1 MQQIAQ
7 TATFKEVVANLEKK
21 IERDPYN
28 KKYISSLGEIYFDH
42 DQYLKAAD
50 IFAKFLTIDRY
61 FLPTIVLRYEKTLQA
76 KPKNM
81 ELRKALINLHIAENA
96 IPDALLEISDYLD
109 LLPMDSEI
117 ISLLLKLVRK
127 HKELNLDIVVEVLEK
142 ARRNNLRNSSLVE
155 VLAGIYLDKQD
166 NYNAIRLYEEAIA
179 FDENNI
185 AAWLILAD
193 LYVKHGNYQKAIIAY
208 QRVLNSS
215 GRPEQLVDK
224 LEQLVKSIEDNIG
237 FNYLLAD
244 AYLKK
249 RDPDKAMDCYRL
261 ALKKKKEDAEIIVK
275 KIKDVFRAYPDYPE
289 AYFVLSKALLAAGR
303 YSEAVTVLN
312 KMVHLSHKYIDR
324 VILELKALLKICP
337 EQALAIQSL
346 GEIYLL
352 LSDYDNALKYFNQ
365 LVELMPEDSE
375 KIVQKAR
382 DILKKD
388 PRVVGAREIIA
399 RAFLSRGN
407 YRRAAA
413 EAESIIA
420 LDQKNIGAYQI
431 LGRAQL
437 ELGEIDLAATTLKM
451 ALSLDPYNKDTH
463 YYYQK
468 AAESRLDAIN
478 AALFKKIAHDP
489 CKYSLHY
496 ELANNYF
503 HKGLIKEAVGEFQLA
518 VKDAEKAYDVHKM
531 LGICFKEQGRYDLAV
546 EQFNKSLLLLTESDV
561 AKRLR
566 IQFYIGLAYEAQGL
580 IKEALSIYEE
590 IMVDDINYENIQLRM
605 EKLRSFSWVE
615 IRGRALAAI
624 IYDLPNKKIICSW
637 AKNSESEEYNKKYKN
652 KNVDLSF
659 SLEHNNKAV
668 EHALR
673 GRFSA
678 AEDELLLS
686 EQMDPNFTIIHN
698 NYGVINLIKGEYVK
712 AKECFDRALS
722 INKKLPIV
730 FYNLGIYEHLQGN
743 YAEAMA
749 FYEKSLALDNSMYVV
764 QINMGDIFY
773 SNGEIEKAVSCW
785 ERVLQLGVVPEL
797 ARRRLKYKQLA

>member
-1 MQQIAQ
+1 MQQISE
-7 TATFKEVVANLEKK
+7 TETFKEVVTNLEKK
-21 IERDPYN
+21 IELDPYN

-42 DQYLKAAD
+42 EKYLKAAD
-50 IFAKFLTIDRY
+50 IFAKYMTIDRC
-61 FLPTIVLRYEKTLQA
+61 FLPTIVLRYEKILQA

-81 ELRKALINLHIAENA
+81 ELRKALIKLHVAENS
-96 IPDALLEISDYLD
+96 IDEALLEISDYLD
-109 LLPMDSEI
+109 FLPMDGEI

-127 HKELNLDIVVEVLEK
+127 HKELNRDVVIDVLEK
-142 ARRNNLRNSSLVE
+142 ARKNNIKHSSLIE

-166 NYNAIRLYEEAIA
+166 NYNAIRLYEEAVVS
-179 FDENNI
+179 DTSNTS
-185 AAWLILAD
+185 AWLILAD
-193 LYVKHGNYQKAIIAY
+193 LYVKHGNYQKAISAY
-208 QRVLNSS
+208 QRVLDSS
-215 GRPEQLVDK
+215 NRVEMLVDK
-224 LEQLVKSIEDNIG
+224 LERLVKSIEDNTG
-237 FNYLLAD
+237 FNYLLAEV
-244 AYLKK
+244 YLKK
-249 RDPDKAMDCYRL
+249 RDPEKAMACYL
-261 ALKKKKEDAEIIVK
+261 LVLKKKKDNAEVVVK
-275 KIKDVFRAYPDYPE
+275 KIKDVFRFYPDYPE
-289 AYFVLSKALLAAGR
+289 AYFVLSKSLVIANR
-303 YSEAVTVLN
+303 YSEAVTALN
-312 KMVHLSHKYIDR
+312 KVVHLSHKYIDR
-324 VILELKALLKICP
+324 VITELKAILKICP

-352 LSDYDNALKYFNQ
+352 LSDYENALKYFNQ
-365 LVELMPEDSE
+365 LVEIVPGDAE

-388 PRVVGAREIIA
+388 PRVISAREIIA
-399 RAFLSRGN
+399 RAFLSRGH

-420 LDQKNIGAYQI
+420 LEQKNIGAYQI

-437 ELGEIDLAATTLKM
+437 ELDEIDLAVTTLKM
-451 ALSLDPYNKDTH
+451 ALSLDPYNKYTH
-463 YYYQK
+463 RFYQK
-468 AAESRLDAIN
+468 AIELRLDITN
-478 AALFKKIAHDP
+478 AELFKKISHDP

-503 HKGLIKEAVGEFQLA
+503 HKGLIKEAIGEFQLA
-518 VKDAEKAYDVHKM
+518 VKDAAKAYDVHKM

-546 EQFNKSLLLLTESDV
+546 EQFNKALQLLGENDV
-561 AKRLR
+561 PKRLR
-566 IQFYIGLAYEAQGL
+566 IKFYIGLAYEAQGL

-590 IMVDDINYENIQLRM
+590 IMVDDINYENIQIRM

-624 IYDLPNKKIICSW
+624 IYDLPNKKVICSW

-668 EHALR
+668 EHALK

-698 NYGVINLIKGEYVK
+698 NYGVVNLIKGEYDK
-712 AKECFDRALS
+712 AKECFERALS

-730 FYNLGIYEHLQGN
+730 FYNLGIYEHLKGN
-743 YAEAMA
+743 YQEAMA

-764 QINMGDIFY
+764 QVNMGDIFY
-773 SNGEIEKAVSCW
+773 RNGEIERAIACW

-797 ARRRLKYKQLA
+797 ARRRLKYKQLS